1 MCYDFNNWSI
11 ALAYSDGRRGS
22 LRYNLRG
29 ELSQLT
35 AMAEGGTLGDAAE
48 RWIVDGGINY
58 ISEALGSMGQ
68 TGAGAY
74 PGMVGHSSQELCL
87 HT

>member
-1 MCYDFNNWSI
+1 
-11 ALAYSDGRRGS
+11 
-22 LRYNLRG
+22 
-29 ELSQLT
+29 
-35 AMAEGGTLGDAAE
+35 MAEGGTLGDAAE
-48 RWIVDGGINY
+48 RWIVDGEINY